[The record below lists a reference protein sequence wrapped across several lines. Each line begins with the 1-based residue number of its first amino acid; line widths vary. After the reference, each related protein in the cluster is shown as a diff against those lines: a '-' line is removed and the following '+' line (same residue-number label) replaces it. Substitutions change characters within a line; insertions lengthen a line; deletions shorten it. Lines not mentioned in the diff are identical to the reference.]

1 MNRDLERAV
10 KQAPKR
16 LASGYSPDAWASLQ
30 ESQRQLAAARHD
42 AWAEPLD
49 LGVAWDTG
57 APLPHLVSNGST
69 AMLFCRAAVVD
80 PNWDG
85 TYATAVSASDQ
96 APSGMLEFT
105 FSRCH
110 AVKLGGPNDEALNG
124 HPLYNK
130 GLQVYAPHVIHNS
143 DWIRDEEA
151 INSVHPMHEAGWH
164 ERLNHYFFVFHDE
177 MFEALAQSVS
187 VRSVQAT
194 MAECLASAVQTVTE
208 H

>member
-1 MNRDLERAV
+1 MRGRAFRSLSASWRQRAMTHGRSPSTSAWLGTPERRCLTLCRTARRPCSSV
-10 KQAPKR
+10 APPR
-16 LASGYSPDAWASLQ
+16 
-30 ESQRQLAAARHD
+30 
-42 AWAEPLD
+42 
-49 LGVAWDTG
+49 
-57 APLPHLVSNGST
+57 SN
-69 AMLFCRAAVVD
+69 A
-80 PNWDG
+80 NWDG
-85 TYATAVSASDQ
+85 TYATTVSASDQ